1 MIANVAVKTID
12 RRTAAP
18 IPDVTIELG
27 TSMYSLKQVT
37 DPYGTA
43 SFIIDVGGDE
53 VGRHPEEGIAI
64 LLSAIKNG
72 YFTARDR
79 FMCFGNQAKIFQM
92 ERI

>member
-1 MIANVAVKTID
+1 MRANVAVKTID

-18 IPDVTIELG
+18 IPGVTVELG

-37 DPYGTA
+37 DSYGAA

-53 VGRHPEEGIAI
+53 VGRHPEEGIAV
-64 LLSAIKNG
+64 LLSAFKNG
-72 YFTARDR
+72 YVNTRDR

>member
-1 MIANVAVKTID
+1 MRANVAVKTID
-12 RRTAAP
+12 RMTASP
-18 IPDVTIELG
+18 MPDVTVELG

-43 SFIIDVGGDE
+43 SFIIDIGGDE

-64 LLSAIKNG
+64 LLSAFKNG
-72 YFTARDR
+72 YVNARDR
-79 FMCFGNQAKIFQM
+79 FMCFGNKATILQM

>member
-1 MIANVAVKTID
+1 
-12 RRTAAP
+12 
-18 IPDVTIELG
+18 
-27 TSMYSLKQVT
+27 MYSLKQVT

-72 YFTARDR
+72 YLTARDR